1 MASPKLTARA
11 CSPVGPLDAA
21 FAWPYE
27 LISMDS
33 RIRKYE
39 EEIARLDELYLEL
52 DRLWARVPQL
62 AAFAVFAPFVWY
74 FVSAGWALVELMVT
88 AALVGT
94 QAYLIGV
101 RKSENRWN
109 RESVRED
116 LEKLKAETQG
126 P

>member
-1 MASPKLTARA
+1 
-11 CSPVGPLDAA
+11 
-21 FAWPYE
+21 
-27 LISMDS
+27 MDP

-39 EEIARLDELYLEL
+39 DEIARLDQLYVDL

-62 AAFAVFAPFVWY
+62 AFFAIFAPFIWY
-74 FVSAGWALVELMVT
+74 FVSGGWAVVQLMVT

-116 LEKLKAETQG
+116 LEKLRAELNENAG
-126 P
+126 A